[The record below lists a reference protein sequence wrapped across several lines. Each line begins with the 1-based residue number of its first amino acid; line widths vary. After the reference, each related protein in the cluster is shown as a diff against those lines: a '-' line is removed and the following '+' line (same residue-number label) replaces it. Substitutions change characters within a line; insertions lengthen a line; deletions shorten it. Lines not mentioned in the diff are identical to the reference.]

1 MALAA
6 PLLDFLDF
14 HSFGVLLSGPSKA
27 AKSTALVAAG
37 SVIGIARE
45 EDLPNFRT
53 TDPALGELP
62 TNFNDLVTLINEL
75 GLFKGS
81 AKDRCRRVRD
91 LAYGFAE
98 GRGTTYSK
106 FVSQDD
112 GIGSDRWRSLGFATG
127 EETMDQIALAAGET
141 RSMGES
147 IRWIDL
153 RGVRRGAADIFDRC
167 PKSVSADHRT
177 EWGRQLCQGLRQAA
191 ADNHGVAFDQYI
203 KQVIKSRHEIT
214 VWLRQLIGEFID
226 AVIDPVDEPAVHHL
240 ASCLR
245 PNPSS
250 RHSWRTIWNV
260 ALFREVRR
268 SLHRAVL
275 SRCETSPSH

>member
-1 MALAA
+1 M
-6 PLLDFLDF
+6 
-14 HSFGVLLSGPSKA
+14 
-27 AKSTALVAAG
+27 AAG

-153 RGVRRGAADIFDRC
+153 RGVRRGAADIFDRR
-167 PKSVSADHRT
+167 PKGISVEHRI
-177 EWGRQLCQGLRQAA
+177 EWARRLCKALRKAA
-191 ADNHGVAFDQYI
+191 ADHHGVAFSHFI
-203 KQVIKSRHEIT
+203 KRVIKRRRKIAARLQ
-214 VWLRQLIGEFID
+214 VLIDEFIY
-226 AVIDPVDEPAVHHL
+226 AVADPADEFGGT
-240 ASCLR
+240 ASSKLLR
-245 PNPSS
+245 SSPSS
-250 RHSWRTIWNV
+250 RHSWSAIRNL
-260 ALFREVRR
+260 ALLREGHR
-268 SLHRAVL
+268 SLHWTML
-275 SRCETSPSH
+275 SRCAAKPAN